1 MIATTN
7 GREPPSPIPVPDNAV
22 LVPWLS
28 YSKTMPL
35 CDVVVLHGGHGTLV
49 RALAAGCS
57 VVACPAGGDMNENA
71 ARIDWAGVG
80 VRVPPRLLG
89 ARSVQLAVRRA
100 LRPSIRRNVAQIA
113 SWAAGHDGA
122 VRAAEE
128 LEAWAAGRTSNGG
141 WVGSG
146 FGRARRQARRL

>member
-1 MIATTN
+1 L
-7 GREPPSPIPVPDNAV
+7 NAV

-71 ARIDWAGVG
+71 ARVDWAGLG
-80 VRVPPRLLG
+80 VRIPARWLG
-89 ARSVQLAVRRA
+89 ARSLRLAVRRA
-100 LRPSIRRNVAQIA
+100 LRPAVRARVAEVA
-113 SWAAGHDGA
+113 AWAAAHDGA
-122 VRAAEE
+122 SRACEE
-128 LEAWAAGRTSNGG
+128 IEAWAAARTVTAAG
-141 WVGSG
+141 
-146 FGRARRQARRL
+146 